1 MAPLLLLLVL
11 TVQPAARPG
20 QPEWRPLGTASDGR
34 PAFYDPASVV
44 RAAPVSRVRL
54 RFEAPQ
60 GYSLGTAELR
70 CARFE
75 ARVGGMVS
83 YAADGRELGR
93 NELMTPFRAIAAG
106 GFLEALAREVCG
118 AATAPARPD

>member
-1 MAPLLLLLVL
+1 MIPLVFLLVL
-11 TVQPAARPG
+11 TVQSAG
-20 QPEWRPLGTASDGR
+20 QPLSPVWRPLGSASDGR

-44 RAAPVSRVRL
+44 RAGSVSRVRL
-54 RFEAPQ
+54 RFDAAQ

-70 CARFE
+70 CANFE
-75 ARVGGMVS
+75 ARVGGIVS
-83 YAADGRELGR
+83 YAPDGREVGR
-93 NELMTPFRAIAAG
+93 NDLVTPFRTIVAG